1 MKLKIDAY
9 GKEYKYISSAKN
21 KFIPT
26 KNKSN
31 VNREIISL
39 KERLESIG
47 FVRVNLDNS
56 KIHSR
61 TYIKVID
68 ASGRFVIAETYLK
81 NRNNTT
87 NNQQLEN
94 HSVSPVGF
102 ANCFKV
108 FSSFSSA
115 LAHPAQSPSRRYS
128 LALL

>member
-56 KIHSR
+56 KIHSS
-61 TYIKVID
+61 TYINVID

-81 NRNNTT
+81 NRSNTT
-87 NNQQLEN
+87 NNQQLEIYDLWGLESDVKLVIKQIN
-94 HSVSPVGF
+94 KDPIKSGVYT
-102 ANCFKV
+102 C
-108 FSSFSSA
+108 
-115 LAHPAQSPSRRYS
+115 R
-128 LALL
+128 

>member
-56 KIHSR
+56 KIHSS
-61 TYIKVID
+61 TYINVID

-81 NRNNTT
+81 NRSNTT
-87 NNQQLEN
+87 NNQQLEIFDLWGLESDVKLVIKQIN
-94 HSVSPVGF
+94 KDPIKSGVYT
-102 ANCFKV
+102 C
-108 FSSFSSA
+108 
-115 LAHPAQSPSRRYS
+115 R
-128 LALL
+128 

>member
-1 MKLKIDAY
+1 MEKKMKLKIDAY

-56 KIHSR
+56 KIHSS
-61 TYIKVID
+61 TYINVID

-81 NRNNTT
+81 NRSNTT
-87 NNQQLEN
+87 NNQQLEIYDLWGLESDVKLVIKQIN
-94 HSVSPVGF
+94 KDPIKSGVYT
-102 ANCFKV
+102 C
-108 FSSFSSA
+108 
-115 LAHPAQSPSRRYS
+115 R
-128 LALL
+128 

>member
-56 KIHSR
+56 KIHSS
-61 TYIKVID
+61 TYN
-68 ASGRFVIAETYLK
+68 S
-81 NRNNTT
+81 
-87 NNQQLEN
+87 
-94 HSVSPVGF
+94 
-102 ANCFKV
+102 
-108 FSSFSSA
+108 
-115 LAHPAQSPSRRYS
+115 
-128 LALL
+128 

>member
-1 MKLKIDAY
+1 MEKKMKLKIDAY

-81 NRNNTT
+81 NRSNTT
-87 NNQQLEN
+87 NNQQLEIYDLWGLESDVKLVIKQIN
-94 HSVSPVGF
+94 KDPIKSGVYT
-102 ANCFKV
+102 C
-108 FSSFSSA
+108 
-115 LAHPAQSPSRRYS
+115 R
-128 LALL
+128 

>member
-1 MKLKIDAY
+1 MEKKMKLKIDAY

-56 KIHSR
+56 KIHSS

-81 NRNNTT
+81 NRSNTT
-87 NNQQLEN
+87 NNQQLEIYDLWGLESDVKLVIKQIN
-94 HSVSPVGF
+94 KDPIKSGVYT
-102 ANCFKV
+102 C
-108 FSSFSSA
+108 
-115 LAHPAQSPSRRYS
+115 R
-128 LALL
+128 